1 MKKGINGWSFA
12 ADTPWSRIAEQARAA
27 GFDVLEPTL
36 GEQGQLT
43 VTTDE
48 AACRR
53 VADEIRAAGL
63 EIGSV
68 ACGLFWQK
76 HFALPNPRRRI
87 EARHL
92 VVSCLDRAA
101 WMGAPVILVVP
112 AVVAHFAK
120 PAEPVAPY
128 AFALQQTYEALRELA
143 PEAESRGVIIAIE
156 NVWNHFLLS
165 PVETRELIDRI
176 DSPWVRVYFDV
187 GNVMRFGFP
196 QDWIETLGRR
206 IARVHAK
213 DYQTAI
219 GTVDG
224 FCPLG
229 DGDVDWVAVMAA
241 LRRTGYDGPLVF
253 EGRGD
258 LADIS
263 ARLDRVIGGG

>member
-1 MKKGINGWSFA
+1 M
-12 ADTPWSRIAEQARAA
+12 
-27 GFDVLEPTL
+27 
-36 GEQGQLT
+36 
-43 VTTDE
+43 TTDE